1 MCSPWRGRE
10 EGQVGWH
17 LWPKLQQ
24 SEHTEV
30 DRTGRDRI
38 GWDGMGWEGQDR
50 TGRDAQ
56 LLACQQL
63 VSCSLIGTRS
73 NKL

>member
-1 MCSPWRGRE
+1 MCSPWRERK
-10 EGQVGWH
+10 EGQAGGH
-17 LWPKLQQ
+17 LRPKLQQ

-30 DRTGRDRI
+30 DRTEWDR
-38 GWDGMGWEGQDR
+38 MGGTGQ

-56 LLACQQL
+56 LLAFQQL
-63 VSCSLIGTRS
+63 IPCSLVGTRS